1 MPGGVYQ
8 VKCIPFPFDNVFHL
22 YGMAFYCDPAFA
34 FQIHVVKHLSLE
46 VFPRYGVGVFQKTVG
61 QGALAVV
68 DMSYYAEIANVF
80 HDCKIT
86 KNS

>member
-1 MPGGVYQ
+1 
-8 VKCIPFPFDNVFHL
+8 
-22 YGMAFYCDPAFA
+22 MAW
-34 FQIHVVKHLSLE
+34 L
-46 VFPRYGVGVFQKTVG
+46 GVFQKTVG